1 MTGVVC
7 WVVIFLLIVST
18 LAPSRTCHTEYGIF
32 IPPVLVNLFEVEKRV
47 MCVSVGLFVTRAI
60 SKWHASNTAEF
71 PSPVATH
78 VKLMLKRITRNGALL
93 RDSVQQLTVKTRESN
108 CEPTAV

>member
-32 IPPVLVNLFEVEKRV
+32 IPPVLVNLFEVEKRF
-47 MCVSVGLFVTRAI
+47 MCVSVGLFVCDLSHFKMAYI
-60 SKWHASNTAEF
+60 QH
-71 PSPVATH
+71 
-78 VKLMLKRITRNGALL
+78 
-93 RDSVQQLTVKTRESN
+93 
-108 CEPTAV
+108 C